1 MAGTNS
7 DRDPVVDACISPETR
22 TLRVLAHVT
31 TASGRLVLARDRL
44 TGAALVGDTT
54 AARQLAGLL
63 RTGGAPRSAAATG

>member
-1 MAGTNS
+1 
-7 DRDPVVDACISPETR
+7 
-22 TLRVLAHVT
+22 VLD
-31 TASGRLVLARDRL
+31 RDRL